1 MQRPP
6 RILVIEDE
14 AIVAADIRRTLMGMG
29 YEVLETADS
38 AKEAIDRATASRPDL
53 ALVDIHIKGDLDGI
67 QTAEILRERFRVPVI
82 YLTAFADET
91 TVERAKWTE
100 PVGYLLKPIKALEL
114 RSVVEVGLYKHAME
128 TRLREREHQLEAAN
142 ADLEA
147 FNYTVAHDLR
157 TPLTVIIGY
166 SETLVLSA
174 AKLDEAGTQQLLERI
189 AAVGNR
195 MAQTIDDLLKLATL
209 TRVELK
215 RTSTDL
221 GGIAREVAEGLRQQQ
236 AAQVVDLSIAE
247 PTLGMGDPGL
257 LRSALENLLGN
268 AFKFTSKQP
277 NPKIEFGS
285 VQKDG
290 ETIYFVRD
298 NGAGFDMASTDK
310 LFAPFQ
316 RLHKQNEY
324 EGTGIGL
331 ACVQRIIQRHGGR
344 IWAESTPG
352 EGATFWFSLNESQ
365 DSETVT
371 VGTPQIL
378 G

>member
-82 YLTAFADET
+82 YVTAFADET

>member
-1 MQRPP
+1 VQRPP

>member
-14 AIVAADIRRTLMGMG
+14 AIVAADMRRSLMGMG

-38 AKEAIDRATASRPDL
+38 AKEAIERATASRPDL

-82 YLTAFADET
+82 YVTAFADET

-100 PVGYLLKPIKALEL
+100 PVGYLLKPIKILEL

-128 TRLREREHQLEAAN
+128 TRLREREQQLEIAN

-157 TPLTVIIGY
+157 TPLTVIAGFA
-166 SETLVLSA
+166 ETLLRSA
-174 AKLDEAGTQQLLERI
+174 AKLDEAKKQHLLERI
-189 AAVGNR
+189 ATSSYR
-195 MAQTIDDLLKLATL
+195 MSQTIEDLLKLASL

-221 GGIAREVAEGLRQQQ
+221 GLIAREVAEGLNQQH
-236 AAQVVDLSIAE
+236 ASRVVDISIAE
-247 PTLGMGDPGL
+247 PMLGMGDPGL
-257 LRSALENLLGN
+257 LRSAIENLLGN

-290 ETIYFVRD
+290 ATVYFVSD
-298 NGAGFDMASTDK
+298 NGVGFDMASTDK

-316 RLHKQNEY
+316 RLHNQDEY

-352 EGATFWFSLNESQ
+352 EGATFWFSL
-365 DSETVT
+365 T
-371 VGTPQIL
+371 
-378 G
+378 